1 CGGKQL
7 SFATINRFRSN
18 HMIKC
23 IDFYFDAV
31 VSILVEKGVISLE
44 EQYVDGT
51 KIESKANKYTFVW
64 KKTVEKNRAKLLEK
78 TSAALAQI
86 KEQIRLN
93 GGSDI
98 KEEDSE
104 PATSAKD
111 VERSAR
117 LCERQAKN
125 LPKAKLTG

>member
-1 CGGKQL
+1 MFAICGFVKQL
-7 SFATINRFRSN
+7 SFAINRFRSN

-86 KEQIRLN
+86 KEQIRHLN
-93 GGSDI
+93 GGRTLRKKIMSR
-98 KEEDSE
+98 
-104 PATSAKD
+104 P
-111 VERSAR
+111 
-117 LCERQAKN
+117 
-125 LPKAKLTG
+125 LPPRM